1 MKKPEKPIPWLSI
14 LKDPEIV
21 SKALI
26 HVKYPTYKG
35 KYIHWEKTK
44 YLAPPKGLSRDE
56 WWAAL
61 KFARSGQLRE
71 VPLYDTSKK
80 CFNFSLPDPALEYL
94 HHIDQGA
101 GGHIEMPGDG
111 ITNPGTR
118 DRYIAHSL
126 IEEAI
131 TSSQLEGATTTRKVA
146 KEMLRLKRKP
156 LNKDE
161 RMIFNNYK
169 TMSLIRDG
177 TDSHLTKG
185 LILELHRYLTEGTLE
200 DTTAVGRFRKQNEDI
215 KVYETAS
222 NEILHAPPPASEL
235 DKRVEIMCQFAN
247 EEIPDYFIHPVIR
260 AIILHFW
267 LAYDHPFVDGNG
279 RCARALFYWYM
290 LRKKYWLLEFISISQ
305 IIKEGPS
312 RYGKAFL
319 YTESDDGDLTYFI
332 LYHLKIV
339 TRAIQALHDYISWKT
354 KTINQTESL
363 LRKSS
368 IDLNYRQVALL
379 SHSLRNREFTY
390 TVRSHKN
397 INKIAYETARSDLFD
412 LVEKGLLE
420 KKKRGKTHEFHPIE
434 SLSEKL
440 KSP

>member
-1 MKKPEKPIPWLSI
+1 MKKPEKPISWSSVV
-14 LKDPEIV
+14 LKNPKIV

-26 HVKYPTYKG
+26 HGKSPTYKG

-44 YLAPPKGLSRDE
+44 YLSPPKGFSRDE
-56 WWAAL
+56 WWTAL
-61 KFARSGQLRE
+61 KIARSGQLRE
-71 VPLYDTSKK
+71 VPLHDTLKK
-80 CFNFSLPDPALEYL
+80 SFKFSLPDPALEYL

-101 GGHIEMPGDG
+101 GGQIEMLSDG
-111 ITNPGTR
+111 ITNPKTR

-131 TSSQLEGATTTRKVA
+131 TSSQLEGATTTRKAA
-146 KEMLRLKRKP
+146 KEMIRLKRKP
-156 LNKDE
+156 LNRDE
-161 RMIFNNYK
+161 RMIFNNYN
-169 TMSLIRDG
+169 TMSLIRDR
-177 TDSHLTKG
+177 TDSPLTTE
-185 LILELHRYLTEGTLE
+185 LILELHGLLTEGTLD
-200 DTTAVGRFRKQNEDI
+200 DTTAVGRFRKQDEDI

-222 NEILHAPPPASEL
+222 NEILHSPPPASEL
-235 DKRVEIMCQFAN
+235 NKRVKIMCKFAN

-305 IIKEGPS
+305 IIKAGPS
-312 RYGKAFL
+312 KYGKAFL

-354 KTINQTESL
+354 KTINHAETL
-363 LRKSS
+363 LQKSS
-368 IDLNYRQVALL
+368 IDLNYRQVSLL
-379 SHSLRNREFTY
+379 SHSLRNQDFTY
-390 TVRSHKN
+390 TVKSHKN
-397 INKIAYETARSDLFD
+397 SNKIAYETARSDLFD

-420 KKKRGKTHEFHPIE
+420 KNKKGKTYEFHPIE
-434 SLSEKL
+434 NLSKKI
-440 KSP
+440 KS

>member
-1 MKKPEKPIPWLSI
+1 MKKPEKPETDWFSV
-14 LKDPEIV
+14 LKDPETFRKV
-21 SKALI
+21 LI
-26 HVKYPTYKG
+26 HASSPIHKG

-44 YLAPPKGLSRDE
+44 YQESPKGLSRKE

-61 KFARSGQLRE
+61 KIARSGQLRE
-71 VPLYDTSKK
+71 VPLYDISKK
-80 CFNFSLPDPALEYL
+80 CFKFSLPDPALEYL

-101 GGHIEMPGDG
+101 GGHIEMLGDG
-111 ITNPGTR
+111 TTNPRIR

-146 KEMLRLKRKP
+146 KEMLRLNRKP
-156 LNKDE
+156 LNKGE
-161 RMIFNNYK
+161 QMIVNNYK
-169 TMSLIRDG
+169 TMRLIRERAELRL
-177 TDSHLTKG
+177 SKELV
-185 LILELHRYLTEGTLE
+185 LELHRYLTENTLE
-200 DTTAVGRFRKQNEDI
+200 DAATVGRFRKKNEDI

-222 NEILHAPPPASEL
+222 NEILYIPPPAGEL
-235 DKRVEIMCQFAN
+235 EKRIETMCKFAN
-247 EEIPDYFIHPVIR
+247 EEIPKYFIHPVIR

-290 LRKKYWLLEFISISQ
+290 LRKKYWLFEFISISQ

-312 RYGKAFL
+312 KYGRAFL
-319 YTESDDGDLTYFI
+319 YTESDDNDLTYFI

-339 TRAIQALHDYISWKT
+339 TRAIEALHDYIAWKT
-354 KTINQTESL
+354 KTIHQAELL

-368 IDLNYRQVALL
+368 IDLNYRQIALL
-379 SHSLRNREFTY
+379 SHSLRNQDFIY

-397 INKIAYETARSDLFD
+397 SHKIAYETARSDLFD
-412 LVEKGLLE
+412 LVTKGFMEKQ
-420 KKKRGKTHEFHPIE
+420 KRGKTYEFHPIKDLAE
-434 SLSEKL
+434 QVS
-440 KSP
+440 